1 MANSSHQMTVV
12 VKNAHGLHLRPAE
25 LMARA
30 AMQFEAT
37 VLITKEGQSADCK
50 NMLAVLTLGAEQGT
64 HLELSAQGADAS
76 EAVTAIAALFE
87 QGFHEMEK
95 PQTE

>member
-1 MANSSHQMTVV
+1 MANTSHQMTVV
-12 VKNAHGLHLRPAE
+12 VKNANGLHLRPAE

-37 VLITKEGQSADCK
+37 VLIAKDDQSADCK

-64 HLELSAQGADAS
+64 HLELTAEGVDAG
-76 EAVTAIAALFE
+76 EAVTAIARLFE
-87 QGFHEMEK
+87 QGFHEMK
-95 PQTE
+95 ATESE